1 MRLFR
6 QYVFSFG
13 QREGR
18 LAVCVRVLF
27 CDVYATS
34 VSFLSS
40 HLDTWNSV
48 LSGMNWGGV
57 ARGVAGG
64 RGRCASPLAPGSF
77 FNTLKESPMTE
88 VTRSRRCNWNYLI
101 GRSVRVAQK
110 G

>member
-1 MRLFR
+1 MVRVVRKREHVPTSLKNLSSRPLCGVRLFR

-27 CDVYATS
+27 CDVCMFS

-48 LSGMNWGGV
+48 LSEMNWG
-57 ARGVAGG
+57 
-64 RGRCASPLAPGSF
+64 
-77 FNTLKESPMTE
+77 E
-88 VTRSRRCNWNYLI
+88 
-101 GRSVRVAQK
+101 
-110 G
+110 